1 MTSKPFVDH
10 ARRTFMCIAG
20 SVLAVVALAAQPHV
34 AEAQATGSPLK
45 IGMVGAGREGG
56 ALGTLFV
63 KAGHPVMFS
72 SRHPENLKGLVAG
85 LGPRAQAGTVE
96 EAIAFGEVVV
106 IAIPYAAMEQLGKAY
121 AGALAKKVLVI
132 DVSNPIARRDG
143 EAFVKSVGE
152 QGGAGLVTAKFLPG
166 ARIVRAFN
174 AIGSGRLAELAHRA
188 GEPVGVPIAGD
199 DPKAIAVAQNL
210 IREIGFEPVL
220 VGGLAMGKYLVPG
233 TPLGGEHTPAEI
245 RQIAGSLH
253 RPGAWEPLI
262 RPLRM
267 AGPLAASKGQCTWG
281 PCPTRSARG

>member
-1 MTSKPFVDH
+1 MYTDCRSFDRWLPAPNAEPGASRGETSAHPGPEEKIMTSKPFVDH
-10 ARRTFMCIAG
+10 LRRTFICIAG
-20 SVLAVVALAAQPHV
+20 SVLAVIAFAAQPPV
-34 AEAQATGSPLK
+34 AGAQATGSPLK

-63 KAGHPVMFS
+63 KAGHPVTFS
-72 SRHPENLKGLVAG
+72 SRHPGDLKGLVAG
-85 LGPRAQAGTVE
+85 LGPLARAGTVE
-96 EAIAFGEVVV
+96 EAIAFGDVVV
-106 IAIPYAAMEQLGKAY
+106 IAIPYAAMEQLGQAH
-121 AGALAKKVLVI
+121 AGALAQKVLVI

-166 ARIVRAFN
+166 AHIVRAFN
-174 AIGSGRLAELAHRA
+174 AIGSGRLAQLAHRA

-199 DPKAIAVAQNL
+199 DPKAIAVAQSL

-220 VGGLAMGKYLVPG
+220 VGGLAMGRHLVPG

-253 RPGAWEPLI
+253 
-262 RPLRM
+262 
-267 AGPLAASKGQCTWG
+267 
-281 PCPTRSARG
+281 